1 MIGCERR
8 RFVGL
13 ERTVAPLNVE
23 IALNAALLSTL
34 LKLPMAES
42 IMLAS
47 ARAFAADLW
56 TQDADFAGIEGV
68 HYVEHM

>member
-1 MIGCERR
+1 M
-8 RFVGL
+8 
-13 ERTVAPLNVE
+13 APLNVE
-23 IALNAALLSTL
+23 LALNAALLSTL
-34 LKLPMAES
+34 LKLPMADS

-47 ARAFAADLW
+47 ARSFAADLW